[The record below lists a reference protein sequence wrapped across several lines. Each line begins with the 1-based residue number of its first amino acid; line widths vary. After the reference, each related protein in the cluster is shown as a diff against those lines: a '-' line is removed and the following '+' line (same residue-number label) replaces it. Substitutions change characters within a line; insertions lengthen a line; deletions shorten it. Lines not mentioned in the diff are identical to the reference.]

1 MKHIFFILSFLTLCS
16 CSHQSKQHDFDKA
29 KQDSIQH
36 AEKIKKELAEQEA
49 SERAERERAEQE
61 SAERAERERAEQEA
75 EREACLSWI
84 YGTWEYSSSYGNTI
98 IVISKN
104 NVKQYDNGELSY
116 NGTYTI
122 AFADI
127 DNEMPCEIRY
137 GYTSIPVDYS
147 NNRLM
152 ADRNA
157 AFRKVTSST
166 DVTITK
172 NENSSSQIPKIYS
185 ADSFMNAVSS
195 AQIYNSEGG
204 KLSMKHN
211 GLSIGGNTV
220 SGFAPK
226 VISYNSVG
234 GVLQYETL
242 DSHTITFMVD
252 FSEKTVI
259 GKVSGGS
266 RNMYFTIR

>member
-1 MKHIFFILSFLTLCS
+1 MKKIVYISLIALLCS
-16 CSHQSKQHDFDKA
+16 CNQQAKQQDA
-29 KQDSIQH
+29 NSKQDSAQIV
-36 AEKIKKELAEQEA
+36 KEEIAMADSATDEEMAQYLETQQEA
-49 SERAERERAEQE
+49 
-61 SAERAERERAEQEA
+61 A
-75 EREACLSWI
+75 EREAAEREAKLEWI
-84 YGTWEYSSSYGNTI
+84 YGTWEYDSSYGNTI

-127 DNEMPCEIRY
+127 DNEMPCEISY